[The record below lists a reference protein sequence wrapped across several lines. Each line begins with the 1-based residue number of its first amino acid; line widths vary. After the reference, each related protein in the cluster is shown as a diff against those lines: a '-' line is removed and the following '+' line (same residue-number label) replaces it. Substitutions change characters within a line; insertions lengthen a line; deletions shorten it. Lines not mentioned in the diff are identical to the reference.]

1 MRDIFLKVALRA
13 SQVTPSNW
21 IFAKVATLN
30 EDLSMPL
37 TESMTL
43 CQYCEHVN
51 QADARFCVGCGAQ
64 MHLVP
69 CPACGAVND
78 KSAKTCYQC
87 HGQLRAST
95 EILLQRVP
103 VVAEDVVG
111 DAASALPDPSPR
123 SRQRQPL
130 LVVII
135 IFAAFTSAAYFAYR
149 QRGDASQKGAA
160 TDVGKIS
167 VPAKS
172 PEPTPPNFSVGAIN
186 KAAAT
191 TAPANAIPVPIPVP
205 MPAPVTAA
213 ANAPADQAAPLLE
226 PADSKSDPPRDAT
239 TKPGE
244 QAIAISQPRTG
255 SRATQATPANP
266 PAVSVSPGS
275 RIDKKPPPIT
285 ACTEGIAALGLC
297 APAPTKGK

>member
-1 MRDIFLKVALRA
+1 MYRYFCAE
-13 SQVTPSNW
+13 TPGNW
-21 IFAKVATLN
+21 PFAKAATLN

-78 KSAKTCYQC
+78 KTAKACYQC
-87 HGQLRAST
+87 HGELREST

-103 VVAEDVVG
+103 LAAGEAVG
-111 DAASALPDPSPR
+111 DAASALPNPSPP

-149 QRGDASQKGAA
+149 QRGDASRKGAA

-167 VPAKS
+167 VPVKS
-172 PEPTPPNFSVGAIN
+172 PEPTPPNFSAGAIN

-191 TAPANAIPVPIPVP
+191 TTPANALPVP

-213 ANAPADQAAPLLE
+213 ANAPTDQVAPVLA
-226 PADSKSDPPRDAT
+226 PADSKSDPPRDASA
-239 TKPGE
+239 KPGE
-244 QAIAISQPRTG
+244 QAIAISRPRTG
-255 SRATQATPANP
+255 SRAAPATPANP
-266 PAVSVSPGS
+266 PAVSVSPDR
-275 RIDKKPPPIT
+275 RIEKKPPPIT
-285 ACTEGIAALGLC
+285 ACSEGIAALGLC
-297 APAPTKGK
+297 TPAPTKGK